1 MIDQLIKFFEQ
12 HVSLEKSETEF
23 IRQMI
28 PVREVKKS
36 ALLLSEGQVSTEF
49 YFVLSGCARLFYSS
63 EAGEKT
69 AFFYF
74 ENNFVSSYETFT

>member
-49 YFVLSGCARLFYSS
+49 YLALSGCVRLLYSS
-63 EAGEKT
+63 
-69 AFFYF
+69 
-74 ENNFVSSYETFT
+74 